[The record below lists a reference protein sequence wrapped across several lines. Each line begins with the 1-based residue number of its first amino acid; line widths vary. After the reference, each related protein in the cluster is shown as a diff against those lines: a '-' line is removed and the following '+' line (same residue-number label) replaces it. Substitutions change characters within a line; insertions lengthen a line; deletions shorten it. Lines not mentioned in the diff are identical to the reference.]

1 MNTISINYHLKYEIK
16 GNPEYQVTECRKVF
30 NMKSGRQ
37 IKKTINSGMVGFWI
51 KRKFIKESE
60 LRIKKIE
67 NLPF

>member
-1 MNTISINYHLKYEIK
+1 LKYEIK

-51 KRKFIKESE
+51 SRKFIKESE